1 MCRKKPVISPRAAS
15 ATRGGAEAND
25 EDGEVRAITELGNER
40 VAYFNGEILPESRV
54 AVSFRDTGFLYG
66 DGVFDTTRTFGH
78 KPFRLGDHVKRLFR
92 SLRATGIDPGL
103 TPERTIEITED
114 VLARNLHLIDADDDY
129 WVTQRVTRGVKTIE
143 GDLTDVHEPTVIVEC
158 TPLPIKARARLF
170 RDGIDVVVPSVR
182 RVPPES
188 LSPRIK
194 TQNYLNLVMADR
206 EAKARTPDAWAIL
219 LDTNGNLC
227 EGMGSNIFL
236 VRDGRLLTPQARHVL
251 PGISRQ
257 TVIELAAGLGLP
269 VEETDID
276 LYDAYTADEAFLTS
290 TSLCLCGIRSINAQP
305 LGAGAPPG
313 PVTARLTEAYKELAG
328 FDFVAQYL
336 NRLNG

>member
-1 MCRKKPVISPRAAS
+1 M
-15 ATRGGAEAND
+15 
-25 EDGEVRAITELGNER
+25 TELGNER

-78 KPFRLGDHVKRLFR
+78 KPFRLDDHVKRLFR

-114 VLARNLHLIDADDDY
+114 VLARNLHLIDRHDDY
-129 WVTQRVTRGVKTIE
+129 WVTQRVTRGVKTID

-158 TPLPIKARARLF
+158 TPLPIKPRARLF

-182 RVPPES
+182 RVPPEA

-206 EAKARTPDAWAIL
+206 EAKARTPESWAIL

-236 VRDGRLLTPQARHVL
+236 VRDGCLLTPKARHVL
-251 PGISRQ
+251 PGVSRQ
-257 TVIELAAGLGLP
+257 TVIELAETLKIP
-269 VEETDID
+269 VEEADLD

-290 TSLCLCGIRSINAQP
+290 TSLCLCGIRNINGQP

-336 NRLNG
+336 RHLNG

>member
-1 MCRKKPVISPRAAS
+1 M
-15 ATRGGAEAND
+15 
-25 EDGEVRAITELGNER
+25 TELGNER
-40 VAYFNGEILPESRV
+40 VAYFNGEIIPESRV

-78 KPFRLGDHVKRLFR
+78 KPFRLDDHVERLFR

-170 RDGIDVVVPSVR
+170 RDGIDVVIPSMR

-206 EAKARTPDAWAIL
+206 EAKARTPESWAIL
-219 LDTNGNLC
+219 LDMNGNLC

-236 VRDGRLLTPQARHVL
+236 VRDGRLMTPKARHVL
-251 PGISRQ
+251 PGVSRR
-257 TVIELAAGLGLP
+257 TVIELAETLGVP
-269 VEETDID
+269 VEEADLD
-276 LYDAYTADEAFLTS
+276 LYDAYTAEEAFLTS
-290 TSLCLCGIRSINAQP
+290 TSLCLCGIRAINGQAV
-305 LGAGAPPG
+305 GDGAPPG
-313 PVTARLTEAYKELAG
+313 PVTQRLTEAYKELAG

>member
-1 MCRKKPVISPRAAS
+1 M
-15 ATRGGAEAND
+15 AE
-25 EDGEVRAITELGNER
+25 LSNER

-54 AVSFRDTGFLYG
+54 AISFRDTGFLYG

-78 KPFRLGDHVKRLFR
+78 KPFRLHDHVKRLFR
-92 SLRATGIDPGL
+92 SLKATGIDPGL

-114 VLARNLHLIDADDDY
+114 VLARNLHLLDKGDDY

-143 GDLTDVHEPTVIVEC
+143 GDLTETGDPTVIVEC
-158 TPLPIKARARLF
+158 TPLPIAARAHLF

-188 LSPRIK
+188 VSPRIK
-194 TQNYLNLVMADR
+194 SQNYLNLVMADR
-206 EAKARTPDAWAIL
+206 EAKARTPDSWAIL

-236 VRDGRLLTPQARHVL
+236 VRDGCLVTPKARHVL
-251 PGISRQ
+251 PGVSRQ
-257 TVIELAAGLGLP
+257 TAIDLAAKIGVP
-269 VEETDID
+269 FEETDLD

-290 TSLCLCGIRSINAQP
+290 TSLCMCGIRAVNGQAV
-305 LGAGAPPG
+305 GDGAPPG
-313 PVTARLTEAYKELAG
+313 PVTTRLIEAYKDLAD

-336 NRLNG
+336 SKLNG

>member
-1 MCRKKPVISPRAAS
+1 L
-15 ATRGGAEAND
+15 AE
-25 EDGEVRAITELGNER
+25 LSNER

-54 AVSFRDTGFLYG
+54 AISFRDTGFLYG

-78 KPFRLGDHVKRLFR
+78 KPFRLDDHVKRLFR
-92 SLRATGIDPGL
+92 SLKATGIDPGL
-103 TPERTIEITED
+103 TPERVIEITED
-114 VLARNLHLIDADDDY
+114 VLARNLHLIGDDDDY

-143 GDLTDVHEPTVIVEC
+143 GDLTAVGDPTVIVEC
-158 TPLPIKARARLF
+158 TPLPIAARASLF

-206 EAKARTPDAWAIL
+206 EAKARTPDSWAIL

-236 VRDGRLLTPQARHVL
+236 VCDGRLMTPKARHVL
-251 PGISRQ
+251 PGVSRQ
-257 TVIELAAGLGLP
+257 TVIDVAESIGVP
-269 VEETDID
+269 VEETDLD
-276 LYDAYTADEAFLTS
+276 LYDAYTADEILLTS
-290 TSLCLCGIRSINAQP
+290 TSLCLCGVRAINGQAV
-305 LGAGAPPG
+305 GDGVPPG
-313 PVTARLTEAYKELAG
+313 PVTKRLTEAYKDLAG

>member
-1 MCRKKPVISPRAAS
+1 MPAM
-15 ATRGGAEAND
+15 
-25 EDGEVRAITELGNER
+25 TERGNER
-40 VAYFNGEILPESRV
+40 VAYFNGEIVAESRV
-54 AVSFRDTGFLYG
+54 AVSFRDSGFLYG
-66 DGVFDTTRTFGH
+66 DGVFDTARTFGH
-78 KPFRLGDHVKRLFR
+78 KPFRLDDHVKRLFR

-103 TPERTIEITED
+103 TPEKTIEITEE
-114 VLARNLHLIDADDDY
+114 VLARNLHLIDPEDDY

-143 GDLTDVHEPTVIVEC
+143 GDLTAVGAPTVIVEC
-158 TPLPIKARARLF
+158 TPLPIQARARLF

-182 RVPPES
+182 RVPPEA

-206 EAKARTPDAWAIL
+206 EAKARTPESWAIL
-219 LDTNGNLC
+219 LDMNGNLC

-236 VRDGRLLTPQARHVL
+236 VRDGRLLTPKARGVL

-257 TVIELAAGLGLP
+257 TVIELAEDLGIP
-269 VEETDID
+269 VEETDLD
-276 LYDAYTADEAFLTS
+276 LYDAYTSDEAFLTS
-290 TSLCLCGIRSINAQP
+290 TSLCLCGVCSVNGQA

-313 PVTARLTEAYKELAG
+313 PITARLTEAYKALAG

-336 NRLNG
+336 NRLDGSG

>member
-1 MCRKKPVISPRAAS
+1 M
-15 ATRGGAEAND
+15 
-25 EDGEVRAITELGNER
+25 TELGNER

-129 WVTQRVTRGVKTIE
+129 WVSQRVTRGVKTIE

-170 RDGIDVVVPSVR
+170 RDGIDVVIPSMR

-236 VRDGRLLTPQARHVL
+236 VRDGRLLTPKARHVL

-257 TVIELAAGLGLP
+257 TVIELAEGLGLP

-276 LYDAYTADEAFLTS
+276 LYDAYTSDEAFLTS
-290 TSLCLCGIRSINAQP
+290 TSLCLCGIRSINGQP
-305 LGAGAPPG
+305 LGTGAPPG

>member
-1 MCRKKPVISPRAAS
+1 M
-15 ATRGGAEAND
+15 
-25 EDGEVRAITELGNER
+25 TELGNER

-78 KPFRLGDHVKRLFR
+78 KPFRLDDHVKRLFR

-114 VLARNLHLIDADDDY
+114 VLARNLHLIDAHDDY

-143 GDLTDVHEPTVIVEC
+143 GDLTAVGDPTVIVEC

-182 RVPPES
+182 RVPPEA

-206 EAKARTPDAWAIL
+206 EAQARTPESWAIL
-219 LDTNGNLC
+219 LDMNGNLC

-236 VRDGRLLTPQARHVL
+236 VRDGCLLTPKARHVL
-251 PGISRQ
+251 PGVSRQ
-257 TVIELAAGLGLP
+257 TVIELAGTLNIP

-290 TSLCLCGIRSINAQP
+290 TSLCLCGIGNINGQP
-305 LGAGAPPG
+305 LGAGTPPG
-313 PVTARLTEAYKELAG
+313 PVTARLIEAYKDLAG

-336 NRLNG
+336 RHLNG